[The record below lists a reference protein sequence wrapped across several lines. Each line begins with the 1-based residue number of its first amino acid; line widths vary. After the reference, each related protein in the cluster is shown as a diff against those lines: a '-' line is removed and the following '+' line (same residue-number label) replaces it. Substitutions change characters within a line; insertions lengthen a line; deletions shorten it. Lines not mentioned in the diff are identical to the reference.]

1 MRRMNFRNQLEEWS
15 RFRKGFLN
23 CLLWW
28 GIGGGIGLLF
38 AIALSQEMQ
47 SALGQHLETGVGYL
61 MSENPAQL
69 TYFFKRC
76 LTYTQLLLL
85 VWTLEYFTYGYIG
98 VRILLLVRGFLY
110 GFGQVAWLSA
120 YQIRGLWLGLMAY
133 WPHNLLWIVVV
144 AWLEWMMRTR
154 ARNGHMKPKQLAV
167 ITICMIPL
175 LAVIEAYATPA
186 LFRYFM

>member
-1 MRRMNFRNQLEEWS
+1 MRRMNFKNHLEEWG
-15 RFRKGFLN
+15 RFRKGLLN

-28 GIGGGIGLLF
+28 VIGAGIGLLF

-61 MSENPAQL
+61 MGENPAQF
-69 TYFFKRC
+69 TYFLKRC

-85 VWTLEYFTYGYIG
+85 VWALEYFTYGYIG
-98 VRILLLVRGFLY
+98 VRVLLLIRGFLY

-133 WPHNLLWIVVV
+133 WPHNLLWIVTVS
-144 AWLEWMMRTR
+144 WLEWMMRAR
-154 ARNGHMKPKQLAV
+154 ARTGCMKPKQLAV
-167 ITICMIPL
+167 VTICMIPL
-175 LAVIEAYATPA
+175 LAIVEAYAAPA